1 MAGKAIIPIKES
13 DVEKARANHPK
24 VSDRQAQLVATLI
37 HDGCSISE
45 AARTCGANR
54 TWASKS
60 LQKQHVID
68 YMNALA
74 DMSRGALRARSYA
87 TAHKLLSD
95 SKSAWLKWDIAKSMI
110 EGDGEGGQAPAQAV
124 QINISL
130 GD

>member
-1 MAGKAIIPIKES
+1 MSRNAVVPIKES
-13 DVEKARANHPK
+13 TEQQVRAKHTK

-45 AARTCGANR
+45 AARACGANR

-68 YMNALA
+68 YMEELA
-74 DMSRGALRARSYA
+74 KMSRGALRARSYA

-95 SKSAWLKWDIAKSMI
+95 SKSSWLKWDIAKSMI
-110 EGDGEGGQAPAQAV
+110 EGDGDQGQAPAQTV